1 MSVETR
7 EALEKAL
14 TAHMADE
21 CEGAIL
27 THWVAMLYGDSPHDE
42 HGRYFRIWP
51 PDQPVHVTGGLLDY
65 AANRHTVYVE
75 DQLIDQNDDEDDDL

>member
-21 CEGAIL
+21 CEG
-27 THWVAMLYGDSPHDE
+27 
-42 HGRYFRIWP
+42 
-51 PDQPVHVTGGLLDY
+51 LLDY
-65 AANRHTVYVE
+65 AANQHTAYVE